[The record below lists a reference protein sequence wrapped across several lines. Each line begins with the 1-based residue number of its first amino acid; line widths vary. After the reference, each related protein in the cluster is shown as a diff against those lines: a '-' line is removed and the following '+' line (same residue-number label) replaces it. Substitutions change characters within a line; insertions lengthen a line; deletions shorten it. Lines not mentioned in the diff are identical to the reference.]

1 MYYQQVI
8 GFCNCLVDKES
19 KALISFLQYFLHY
32 QSYMFFNGKLKLVN
46 KLEPEYSLLKCYVF
60 VFIMFPIL
68 LSISRTIKLINSL
81 ITYTKSKPN
90 HIFLYI
96 YTISYCLNGFFNS
109 LLCLFFFRK
118 GLTCCCKDKKTKSED
133 EKYKEMINR
142 TVEKGKTI

>member
-1 MYYQQVI
+1 
-8 GFCNCLVDKES
+8 
-19 KALISFLQYFLHY
+19 
-32 QSYMFFNGKLKLVN
+32 
-46 KLEPEYSLLKCYVF
+46 
-60 VFIMFPIL
+60 MFPIL

-118 GLTCCCKDKKTKSED
+118 ELTCCCKDKKTKSED